1 VKKLLF
7 IAFAVSAIIAFSS
20 CTTKLP
26 DISEYGDTPIEI
38 IGLTDESFTITP
50 NELAKLKLSST
61 SATGATAKAGTVSG
75 VGVSL
80 IDFLAKYSKMPG
92 DFKTIRFT
100 ASDEY
105 SIRLSGEKH
114 TDDLVLLAISGKD
127 KLLPEAERPLRLI
140 IPTAESNQWVY
151 GVVKIEFEPNV

>member
-1 VKKLLF
+1 VKKLIF
-7 IAFAVSAIIAFSS
+7 IAFAVVAMFALTS
-20 CTTKLP
+20 CAAKLP

-38 IGLTDESFTITP
+38 IGLTNESFLITP
-50 NELAKLKLSST
+50 NELAKLKLIST

-80 IDFLAKYSKMPG
+80 IDFLAEYNKTPG
-92 DFKTIRFT
+92 NFKTIRFT

-105 SIRLSGEKH
+105 TIRLSGEKH

-127 KLLPEAERPLRLI
+127 KPLPETERPLRLI

-151 GVVKIEFEPNV
+151 GVVKIEFDAK

>member
-1 VKKLLF
+1 MKKLKF
-7 IAFAVSAIIAFSS
+7 IAFAVVAMFTLTS
-20 CTTKLP
+20 CAAKLP
-26 DISEYGDTPIEI
+26 DISEYGNTPIEI

-50 NELAKLKLSST
+50 NELAKLKLTNT
-61 SATGATAKAGTVSG
+61 SATGASAKAGTVSG

-80 IDFLAKYSKMPG
+80 IDFLAEYGKSPG

-114 TDDLVLLAISGKD
+114 TDDLVLFAISGKD
-127 KLLPEAERPLRLI
+127 KPLPEAERPLRLI

-151 GVVKIEFEPNV
+151 GVVKIEFEVK

>member
-1 VKKLLF
+1 MRKLIF
-7 IAFAVSAIIAFSS
+7 IAFAIVTMFAISS
-20 CTTKLP
+20 CAAKLP
-26 DISEYGDTPIEI
+26 DISEYGDAPIEI
-38 IGLTDESFTITP
+38 IGLTDENFTITP
-50 NELAKLKLSST
+50 TELAKLKLTNT

-80 IDFLAKYSKMPG
+80 IDFLAEYGKAPG

-114 TDDLVLLAISGKD
+114 TDDLVLLAVSGKD
-127 KLLPEAERPLRLI
+127 KPLPEVERPLRLI
-140 IPTAESNQWVY
+140 IPNAESNQWVY
-151 GVVKIEFEPNV
+151 GVVKIEFEAK